1 MRLFGF
7 HIPGTRDLQKENEEL
22 RERIALMEKEARLR
36 DETEKGLRQANHQ
49 LRMDL
54 RQTNKMVDE
63 WMNHYDELQRDLQR
77 EKQKVVSMKM
87 EMGKRG
93 VEMDPAQQLREL
105 REGLRP
111 ENGQAP
117 DHKPTLARQAVERLA
132 REQDGDGD
140 APKEKKGQEAEQTR
154 KPREKAKGMGM
165 TL

>member
-22 RERIALMEKEARLR
+22 RERIAMLEKEAQLR
-36 DETEKGLRQANHQ
+36 EDTERALRQTNHQ

-63 WMNHYDELQRDLQR
+63 WMSHYDELQRDLQK
-77 EKQKVVSMKM
+77 EKQRVVSMKM

-117 DHKPTLARQAVERLA
+117 DHKPTLARQAV
-132 REQDGDGD
+132 
-140 APKEKKGQEAEQTR
+140 
-154 KPREKAKGMGM
+154 
-165 TL
+165 